1 MISPSLHTLKLPLVW
16 GAMILFII
24 NQLLERVGN
33 ISIPYVHAYLD
44 DLLVMPIILGL
55 STQII
60 QWIHPAKEY
69 YYLSKTHIIIA
80 LLFFSIVFE
89 LIYPVV
95 YPENYTA
102 DPLDVLC
109 YGIGGFVFYWM
120 VTRKAKKNWKKLL
133 KNNDPT
139 LNQ

>member
-1 MISPSLHTLKLPLVW
+1 MITSPLHTLKLPLVW
-16 GAMILFII
+16 GAIILFII

-33 ISIPYVHAYLD
+33 VYIPYIHAYLD

-69 YYLSKTHIIIA
+69 YYLSKTHITIA
-80 LLFFSIVFE
+80 VLFFSIVFE

-95 YPENYTA
+95 YPDNYTM
-102 DPLDVLC
+102 DPLDVLY
-109 YGIGGFVFYWM
+109 YGIGGFVFYWI
-120 VTRKAKKNWKKLL
+120 VARKAKKNWKKLFE
-133 KNNDPT
+133 KTSTD
-139 LNQ
+139 